1 MTTTDRPTLRRGF
14 WLIATSF
21 LITMAFT
28 TLPTPLWPLYQQANQ
43 MSTSSITI
51 AFSAY
56 AVGVLISLFLGGHVS
71 DWVGRRP
78 IMLTAVLAEIV
89 AAVIFVTSTA
99 LPALLVAR
107 LISGLGIGLITATAT
122 AYLVDL
128 HGLIDPDRRPLLA
141 DHVATAANLGGLGIG
156 PIIAGILAGLLPR
169 PLSLVYLIFIAL
181 LVAAMIMVVLAPE
194 TVRRTTRH
202 YRPQRVSVPSG
213 ARARYLLLGLTGFV
227 AFALFGLFSSLG
239 PKILGG
245 SLGLHA
251 TAITGTVSG
260 AVFLLAVGSQLI
272 FGAVGRDRQI
282 GWGLGGLGVAFA
294 LLLISGVAGSVIA
307 FLTGAAIGGVGA
319 GLAFKGAMAS
329 ARDLAE
335 PAVRAEAIAGMFLA
349 AYLGLVVP
357 VVGLGIATHAVSLD
371 TGLAGL
377 SASMVIV
384 AALAA
389 LGLRGTRTRR
399 SLKQTQPR

>member
-1 MTTTDRPTLRRGF
+1 MTTLTAKSARRGF
-14 WLIATSF
+14 WLLATAF
-21 LITMAFT
+21 GITMAFT
-28 TLPTPLWPLYQQANQ
+28 TLPTPLWPLYQQINR
-43 MSTSSITI
+43 MSTSSVTI

-56 AVGVLISLFLGGHVS
+56 AVGVLISLFLGGHIS

-78 IMLTAVLAEIV
+78 IMLAAVLSEVV
-89 AAVIFVTSTA
+89 AAVIFVSSTA

-122 AYLVDL
+122 AFLVDL
-128 HGLIDPDRRPLLA
+128 YGGFGPDHRSLLA

-156 PIIAGILAGLLPR
+156 PIIAGVTAGLLPHPVR
-169 PLSLVYLIFIAL
+169 TVYVIFIAL
-181 LVAAMIMVVLAPE
+181 LVGAVIMILIVPE
-194 TVRRTTRH
+194 TVTRH
-202 YRPQRVSVPSG
+202 SRRYRPQHISVPRR
-213 ARARYLLLGLTGFV
+213 ARSRYLLLGLTGFV

-239 PKILGG
+239 PKILGT

-260 AVFLLAVGSQLI
+260 VVFLVAVASQLI
-272 FGAVGRDRQI
+272 FGRVAPDRQV
-282 GWGLGGLGVAFA
+282 GWGLGALAAAFA
-294 LLLISGVAGSVIA
+294 LLLISGLTGSIIA
-307 FLTGAAIGGVGA
+307 FLTGAVLGGVGA
-319 GLAFKGAMAS
+319 GLAFKGSIAS

-357 VVGLGIATHAVSLD
+357 VVGLGIATHLVSLD

-377 SASMVIV
+377 SAALLIVI
-384 AALAA
+384 AATAF
-389 LGLRGTRTRR
+389 GLRRAPD
-399 SLKQTQPR
+399 QPR

>member
-1 MTTTDRPTLRRGF
+1 MTITRAASRRGF
-14 WLIATSF
+14 WLIAIAF

-28 TLPTPLWPLYQQANQ
+28 TLPTPLWPLYQQANG
-43 MSTSSITI
+43 MSTSSVTI

-78 IMLTAVLAEIV
+78 IMVAAVLAEIV

-107 LISGLGIGLITATAT
+107 LISGFGIGLITATAT

-128 HGLIDPDRRPLLA
+128 HGRADADRHPLLA
-141 DHVATAANLGGLGIG
+141 DHVATAANLGGLGLG
-156 PIIAGILAGLLPR
+156 PIVAGILAGLLPR
-169 PLSLVYLIFIAL
+169 PLSMVYLIFIAL
-181 LVAAMIMVVLAPE
+181 LIIAVPMIMIAPE
-194 TVRRTTRH
+194 TVSRSRRR
-202 YRPQRVSVPSG
+202 YRPQRVSVPGG
-213 ARARYLLLGLTGFV
+213 ARSRYLLLGLTGFV
-227 AFALFGLFSSLG
+227 AFALFGLFSALG
-239 PKILGG
+239 PKILGS

-251 TAITGTVSG
+251 TAITGAVSG
-260 AVFLLAVGSQLI
+260 AVFLLAVISQLVLGFVDRARQVG
-272 FGAVGRDRQI
+272 FGLVG
-282 GWGLGGLGVAFA
+282 LAVAFA
-294 LLLISGVAGSVIA
+294 LLLTSGATGSVIA
-307 FLTGAAIGGVGA
+307 FLAGAAVGGVGA

-329 ARDLAE
+329 ARELAE

-357 VVGLGIATHAVSLD
+357 VVGLGVATHAVSLD

-377 SASMVIV
+377 SVLMVLITASV
-384 AALAA
+384 L
-389 LGLRGTRTRR
+389 LGLGRTRVDSR
-399 SLKQTQPR
+399 RV